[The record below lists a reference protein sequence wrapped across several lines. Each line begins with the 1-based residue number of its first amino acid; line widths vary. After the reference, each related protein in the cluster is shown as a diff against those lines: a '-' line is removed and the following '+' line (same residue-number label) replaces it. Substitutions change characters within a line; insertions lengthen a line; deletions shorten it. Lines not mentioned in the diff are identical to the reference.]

1 MSIFFIENIFENK
14 YLVQINLNILM
25 ISKLIYKTFYC
36 RLIYIGPDRMLKI
49 VKDIKIPINRI
60 KILEYHYK
68 LYTLSKSICI
78 ISYILLALI
87 IRCFIEIYIDIIGY
101 KLLSINGYKYI
112 IYLLDCY
119 FNYQ

>member
-68 LYTLSKSICI
+68 LYTLSKSIYI
-78 ISYILLALI
+78 ISYIFLTLI
-87 IRCFIEIYIDIIGY
+87 VRCLVKIYINIIEY
-101 KLLSINGYKYI
+101 KFLLINNYKYI
-112 IYLLDCY
+112 IFLLDRY
-119 FNYQ
+119 FNY